1 LSLKEKQLINLSPEL
16 VTFLML
22 GGVFTLVLTGFP
34 IAFVIGSVAFLTGI
48 VVFGPNVA
56 FHIMYTRFYGLSLNY
71 PYLAVPLFTFMGV
84 ILQRSGI
91 TKDLYDSL
99 YESLGG
105 LKGGLAIVTVIFGTI
120 LAACLG
126 VIAASVTILSLIA
139 LGPMINKGYNKSLA
153 AGTIVASG
161 TLGIL
166 IPPSIMLVVYGP
178 QAGISIGQ
186 MFMGAVFPGLIL
198 SFLYVVYIAVIC
210 RIKPEFGPAMP
221 ANEITSFS
229 AKKFFR
235 LLKSMVPP
243 VLLIVAVLGT
253 IFAGIAPPTEAAA
266 VGSLAAILLA
276 LAYRKFS
283 WSLIKNAS
291 IETLKVSAFVVM
303 IAALS
308 YAFVGIFMSAGSG
321 DVVTKLIMS
330 IPGGRWGAFLFI
342 MLIVFLLGMFIEWI
356 GIVFI
361 IVPIFSPILVK
372 LGFNP
377 LWAGLMICINLQM
390 AFQTPPMA
398 MSIFVLKGTADPAL
412 GLTMGDIIK
421 GVIPF
426 ITIIMFTLVL
436 CMIFPEIITW
446 LPGKLIGPTH

>member
-1 LSLKEKQLINLSPEL
+1 
-16 VTFLML
+16 M
-22 GGVFTLVLTGFP
+22 LTGFP
-34 IAFVIGSVAFLTGI
+34 IAFVIGSVAFLVGFVI
-48 VVFGPNVA
+48 FGPDVA
-56 FHIMYTRFYGLSLNY
+56 FHIMYSRFYGLSLNY

-84 ILQRSGI
+84 ILQHSGI

-99 YESLGG
+99 YESLGS

-126 VIAASVTILSLIA
+126 VIAASVTILTLIA
-139 LGPMINKGYNKSLA
+139 LGPMITRGYNKPLA

-166 IPPSIMLVVYGP
+166 IPPSIMLVVYAP
-178 QAGISIGQ
+178 QAGLSIGQ

-198 SFLYVVYIAVIC
+198 SALYILYIVVIC

-221 ANEITSFS
+221 SSEVTKFS
-229 AKKFFR
+229 ISKLVR
-235 LLKSMVPP
+235 LMKSMVPP

-253 IFAGIAPPTEAAA
+253 IFSGIAPPTEAAA
-266 VGSLAAILLA
+266 VGSLAAVLLA
-276 LAYRKFS
+276 VVYKKFS
-283 WSLIKNAS
+283 WSLIKHAS

-321 DVVTKLIMS
+321 DVVTRLIMS
-330 IPGGRWGAFLFI
+330 VPGGKWASFIII

-361 IVPIFSPILVK
+361 IVPIFSPILTS

-426 ITIIMFTLVL
+426 IIIIMFTLVL

-446 LPGKLIGPTH
+446 LPEKMIGPTH